1 MSKLSIPRCIRPDKL
16 IPLVQQYV
24 SDSLGHNYIEPPPF
38 DLQRSYD
45 DSNCC
50 SPLIFILSPG
60 SDPMSGLVK
69 FSMEK
74 KVVSFETISLGQGQV
89 RKYLLV

>member
-1 MSKLSIPRCIRPDKL
+1 M
-16 IPLVQQYV
+16 
-24 SDSLGHNYIEPPPF
+24 GHTYIEPPPF
-38 DLQRSYD
+38 DLDKSYN

-69 FSMEK
+69 YAMEK

-89 RKYLLV
+89 RLVVN

>member
-1 MSKLSIPRCIRPDKL
+1 MGRT
-16 IPLVQQYV
+16 YV
-24 SDSLGHNYIEPPPF
+24 EPPPF
-38 DLQRSYD
+38 DLEKSFN

-50 SPLIFILSPG
+50 SPLIFILSAG

-89 RKYLLV
+89 RRDFLRFLYEIKKKSISFYL

>member
-1 MSKLSIPRCIRPDKL
+1 MGR
-16 IPLVQQYV
+16 V
-24 SDSLGHNYIEPPPF
+24 YIEPPPF
-38 DLQRSYD
+38 DLEMSYN

-89 RKYLLV
+89 SLAALFLLFTS

>member
-1 MSKLSIPRCIRPDKL
+1 VEEMGRT
-16 IPLVQQYV
+16 
-24 SDSLGHNYIEPPPF
+24 YIEPPPF
-38 DLQRSYD
+38 DLEKSYN
-45 DSNCC
+45 DSHCC
-50 SPLIFILSPG
+50 SPLIFILSAG

-89 RKYLLV
+89 TYEKKYKTKPLPAGCPN

>member
-1 MSKLSIPRCIRPDKL
+1 MNFLFSISRCIRPDKL

-24 SDSLGHNYIEPPPF
+24 VEEMGRTYVEPPPF
-38 DLQRSYD
+38 DLEKSFN

-50 SPLIFILSPG
+50 SPLIFILSAG

-89 RKYLLV
+89 CGK

>member
-1 MSKLSIPRCIRPDKL
+1 MIA
-16 IPLVQQYV
+16 LVQQYV
-24 SDSLGHNYIEPPPF
+24 VSQMGQTYIEPPPF
-38 DLQRSYD
+38 DLEKSYN

-74 KVVSFETISLGQGQV
+74 KVYSFETISLGQGQV
-89 RKYLLV
+89 RTDRTEINIYFFKAKK